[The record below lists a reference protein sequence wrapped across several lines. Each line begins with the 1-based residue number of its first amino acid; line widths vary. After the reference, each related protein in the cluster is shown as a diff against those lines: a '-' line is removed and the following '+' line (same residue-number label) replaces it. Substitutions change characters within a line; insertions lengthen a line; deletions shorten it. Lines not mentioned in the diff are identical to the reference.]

1 MSFFHVTTFVACWT
15 PFLVISLWHICD
27 EKTVQNV
34 SPIVQDILFLTAV
47 LNSCLNPFV
56 YGGFYV
62 RNVKRRRS
70 LRAPESYRSMALK
83 RVATLQSNSSARR
96 KNGEAPNCATSAPG
110 NGIGNIPE
118 ATSAQEIGL

>member
-1 MSFFHVTTFVACWT
+1 MSSIHVTTFVACWT
-15 PFLVISLWHICD
+15 PYLVISLWHIFD

-62 RNVKRRRS
+62 KNFRKQMRNRDART
-70 LRAPESYRSMALK
+70 LESYRLIALK
-83 RVATLQSNSSARR
+83 RTSSRAPTTNGTTLARNNS
-96 KNGEAPNCATSAPG
+96 CAG
-110 NGIGNIPE
+110 KIPE
-118 ATSAQEIGL
+118 NAIVAKEIEL

>member
-1 MSFFHVTTFVACWT
+1 MSSIHVTTFVACWT
-15 PFLVISLWHICD
+15 PYLVISLWHIFD

-62 RNVKRRRS
+62 RNFRKQMRNRDARTS
-70 LRAPESYRSMALK
+70 ESYRLIALK
-83 RVATLQSNSSARR
+83 RASSRAPTTNGTTPARNNS
-96 KNGEAPNCATSAPG
+96 CAG
-110 NGIGNIPE
+110 KIPE
-118 ATSAQEIGL
+118 NAIVAEEIEL